1 MPKPQ
6 RGKPTSKPSLLDDA
20 AGIERLLGILGHSHL
35 RARAARGAVF
45 VESGPPDEPHIHLRL
60 RPHSRDNWRAD
71 VPTHTGRWE
80 PIPFVGPRGNM
91 IAWINQDLPWL
102 LAPDPT
108 TG

>member
-1 MPKPQ
+1 
-6 RGKPTSKPSLLDDA
+6 
-20 AGIERLLGILGHSHL
+20 
-35 RARAARGAVF
+35 
-45 VESGPPDEPHIHLRL
+45 L